1 MGADAFRELTVRL
14 GSSTEAMAA
23 LGAALRLRVSG
34 EDAPTEVQA
43 ALDEVVAA
51 LGLEELLAGASPEQ
65 LAAMLAPIRALLLQ
79 SLDLLTDPARA
90 PGWTYTDAELLESQ
104 GRSSAGFAR
113 VIRDVL
119 APTLPGL
126 EATLGRPGATFVD
139 VGVGV
144 GGLAIEM
151 CRVWP
156 SLRVIGIDPWDYVLA
171 IARRNVAAAGL
182 ADRIELRQLGAEQLD
197 DESSADLLFLP
208 GPFLPPA
215 VLEAAVE
222 RAFAAIRPGGWVI
235 LGLYGGGGRLEDGL
249 ARLRTARSGGALFRA
264 DQAEALL
271 ARSGFV
277 DVRTMPGGIAI
288 PGLLVVGRRST

>member
-34 EDAPTEVQA
+34 EEAPPEVQA

-51 LGLEELLAGASPEQ
+51 LGLEELLAGATPEQ
-65 LAAMLAPIRALLLQ
+65 LAAMLAPIRALFLQ
-79 SLDLLTDPARA
+79 SVDLLTDPARA
-90 PGWTYTDAELLESQ
+90 PGWAYADAELLESQ

-126 EATLGRPGATFVD
+126 EEALGRPGSMFVD

-156 SLRVIGIDPWDYVLA
+156 SLRVVGIDPWDYVLT

-182 ADRIELRQLGAEQLD
+182 GDRIELRQLGVEELD
-197 DESSADLLFLP
+197 YEASADLVFLP
-208 GPFLPPA
+208 GPFLPA
-215 VLEAAVE
+215 SVLEPAVE
-222 RAFAAIRPGGWVI
+222 RTRAAIRPGGWVI
-235 LGLYGGGGRLEDGL
+235 LGMYGGGGRLEDGL
-249 ARLRTARSGGALFRA
+249 ARLRTARSGGALFTA
-264 DQAEALL
+264 EQAEALL
-271 ARSGFV
+271 ERSGFA
-277 DVRTMPGGIAI
+277 DVRTVPGGIAI
-288 PGLLVVGRRST
+288 PGLLVAGRRSA